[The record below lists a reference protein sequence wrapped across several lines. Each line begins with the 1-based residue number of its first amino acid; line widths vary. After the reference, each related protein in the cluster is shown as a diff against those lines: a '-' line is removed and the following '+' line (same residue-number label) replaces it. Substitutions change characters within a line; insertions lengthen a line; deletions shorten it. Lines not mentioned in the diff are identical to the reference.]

1 MPGQGITAQ
10 IMAFCITSVN
20 PEFTSKEKIEAVQ
33 YPLILQKNQHPS
45 LSTVKGSQ
53 QGKGLHEYPPLKKLE
68 AIALQSR
75 IIKATDTCDGYRVRI
90 NLDIPIRFTRSE
102 IERLIEATDDWAGWG
117 DDPRRC
123 LADLGGLI
131 DAAIS
136 AVGGAK

>member
-1 MPGQGITAQ
+1 
-10 IMAFCITSVN
+10 MARCITSVN
-20 PEFTSKEKIEAVQ
+20 PELTSNEKIEAFQ
-33 YPLILQKNQHPS
+33 YSLILPKNQHPP

-53 QGKGLHEYPPLKKLE
+53 QGKSPHGYPPLKKLE

-123 LADLGGLI
+123 LAELGDLI
-131 DAAIS
+131 EQAIA
-136 AVGGAK
+136 AVGGAQ